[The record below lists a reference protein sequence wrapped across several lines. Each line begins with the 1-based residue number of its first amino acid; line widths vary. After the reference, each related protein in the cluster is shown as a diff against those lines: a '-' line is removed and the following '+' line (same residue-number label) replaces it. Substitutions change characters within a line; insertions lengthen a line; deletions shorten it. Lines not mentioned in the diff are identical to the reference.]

1 MGFPT
6 SGSQNPSAAT
16 RQVMAS
22 YSIMHGSR
30 TRKAA
35 TKVVRSRSERGFM
48 TRRLFQNYCN
58 SL

>member
-6 SGSQNPSAAT
+6 SGSQNPSTAT

-22 YSIMHGSR
+22 YSIMDGSH

-35 TKVVRSRSERGFM
+35 TKVVRSRSERGLRCM
-48 TRRLFQNYCN
+48 DKD
-58 SL
+58 